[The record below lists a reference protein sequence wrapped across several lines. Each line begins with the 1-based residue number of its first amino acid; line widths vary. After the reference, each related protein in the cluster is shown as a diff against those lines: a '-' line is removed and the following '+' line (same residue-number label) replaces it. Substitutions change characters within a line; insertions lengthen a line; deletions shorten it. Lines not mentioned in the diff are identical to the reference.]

1 MPDAEFERTFSDLA
15 HARLRDRAPGLLD
28 HLVGFQLL
36 DKSEDNT
43 HAVGVWGFDVGGE
56 LMYAPVFFLN
66 GQLKGDDLLYLKS
79 QDAFVPLQENWI
91 NYLLN
96 RRPYILGETEE
107 MTPAEMGIQQPDFN
121 AMARPPYTGSKYASA
136 NTIRGLTD
144 YLSATIADDFKPFLP
159 VIMSPPGGEKRASL
173 KDKWDVPNFIKDA
186 GWSAARVLLATM
198 RKNASFADSL
208 LSVYKMEDILE
219 GAKAAFMAAGTEK
232 KAAEGDVMIEDT
244 APTVQVMVADRANVL
259 DLDDAVLTD
268 EEKERLQRDRY
279 AVRDNRSDDETSTV
293 YETKISKTL
302 QNPHC
307 SSYCRVLMADGEFQT
322 RLVML
327 DPVGCE
333 CMYSEDRGDVTV
345 IDVQN
350 GRMISTNKGNVFVDN
365 EGHKFDEWRQTFNN
379 LPGPG
384 SVSERQKVIF
394 VNEKGDGTAPF
405 FVERRVVADGRTTLY
420 GEFDNWPR
428 ARNRDTKMNQLL
440 YPPYRGQ
447 TFNVSD
453 AKYSRFGGS
462 DPISIGGR
470 YDKCI
475 VITNKPGNNITQI
488 GSDYFVPD
496 GFKVVKL
503 SKDMIEPWKLDR
515 PSDSYARNEE
525 RRRKAETD
533 RMATPQSLAEI
544 ELNLFKSANVR
555 EIQAVTDGIEWWIR
569 DSGNIGRPMSKIAAL
584 KKLIINYGLR
594 EGDANGIL
602 KTARRSGSP
611 KYFIKSAQPFAPA
624 MQEPLTSTDP
634 TLFTNPRVMY
644 PQDDLVSANNTPLD
658 RYGATTMDM
667 DATFRAEQ
675 AAQQGQKEVLD
686 TSVISGLV
694 KSMDPNTVVDQ
705 YLGDLMLGLD
715 RIGRIKF
722 MYYWHFDKFKDRY
735 GSQDMPELEDNLN
748 NVFENLGDLTLF
760 LKQKTIEPD
769 VSDATAEAELEQIL

>member
-1 MPDAEFERTFSDLA
+1 MPDAEFERTFADLA

-43 HAVGVWGFDVGGE
+43 HAVGVWGFSVGDE
-56 LMYAPVFFLN
+56 WMYAPVFFLN

-96 RRPYILGETEE
+96 RRPHILGETEE
-107 MTPAEMGIQQPDFN
+107 MTPGEMGIQQPDFN
-121 AMARPPYTGSKYASA
+121 AMARPPYTGSKYASDQSL
-136 NTIRGLTD
+136 RGLTD
-144 YLSATIADDFKPFLP
+144 YLSSTIADDFKPFLH
-159 VIMSPPGGEKRASL
+159 VIMSPPGGEKRAAL
-173 KDKWDVPNFIKDA
+173 RDKWDLPSFIKDA

-198 RKNASFADSL
+198 RKNAAFTDSL
-208 LSVYKMEDILE
+208 LSIYDMDAILE
-219 GAKAAFMAAGTEK
+219 AAKEAFVAEPMEK
-232 KAAEGDVMIEDT
+232 KAADGDKMIEDT
-244 APTVQVMVADRANVL
+244 APDVQIMIADRANVL
-259 DLDDAVLTD
+259 DLDDTMLSED
-268 EEKERLQRDRY
+268 EKERLQRDRY
-279 AVRDNRSDDETSTV
+279 VVRDNRGDDETSTV
-293 YETKISKTL
+293 YSTRISQTL

-307 SSYCRVLMADGEFQT
+307 SSYCRVLMADGSYQQ

-327 DPVGCE
+327 DPKGAE
-333 CMYSEDRGDVTV
+333 CMYDYDRGNVTV
-345 IDVQN
+345 VDPKS
-350 GRMISTNKGNVFVDN
+350 GRMMTTNKENVFVDN
-365 EGHKFDEWRQTFNN
+365 EGHKFDEWKKVFDG
-379 LPGPG
+379 LPAPS

-394 VNEKGDGTAPF
+394 VNEKGDGSVPF

-428 ARNRDTKMNQLL
+428 ARNADEKMKKLL

-453 AKYSRFGGS
+453 AKYSRYDNIVEG
-462 DPISIGGR
+462 GGR
-470 YDKCI
+470 YDKCM

-488 GSDYFVPD
+488 GSDYFVPN
-496 GFKVVKL
+496 GFKVIKL

-515 PSDSYARNEE
+515 PDSDWARREE
-525 RRRKAETD
+525 KRRKAELD
-533 RMATPQSLAEI
+533 DMATPQSIAEI
-544 ELNLFKSANVR
+544 ELSIFKSANVR
-555 EIQAVTDGIEWWIR
+555 EIQAVTDGIEWWVR
-569 DSGNIGRPMSKIAAL
+569 DNGNIGRPMSKIAAL
-584 KKLIINYGLR
+584 KKLVIDYRMR
-594 EGDANGIL
+594 EADADGIL
-602 KTARRSGSP
+602 KQARRSGSP
-611 KYFIKSAQPFAPA
+611 KFFVKHAQPFAPA
-624 MQEPLTSTDP
+624 LQEPMTSTDP

-644 PQDDLVSANNTPLD
+644 PQDELVSANETPLD

-667 DATFRAEQ
+667 DATFQAQQ
-675 AAQQGQKEVLD
+675 AAAQGQKEVLD

-705 YLGDLMLGLD
+705 YLSDLMLGLD

>member
-36 DKSEDNT
+36 DKNEDNT

-56 LMYAPVFFLN
+56 LLYAPVFFLN

-121 AMARPPYTGSKYASA
+121 AIARPPYTGSKYASA
-136 NTIRGLTD
+136 NTIKGLTD

-173 KDKWDVPNFIKDA
+173 RDKWDVPNFIKEA
-186 GWSAARVLLATM
+186 GWKAARVLLATM
-198 RKNASFADSL
+198 RKNAAFTDSL
-208 LSVYKMEDILE
+208 LSMYKMEDILE
-219 GAKAAFMAAGTEK
+219 AAKKAFMADGTEK
-232 KAAEGDVMIEDT
+232 KAADGDKMIEDS
-244 APTVQVMVADRANVL
+244 APDVQIMIADRANVL
-259 DLDDAVLTD
+259 DLDDTMLTD
-268 EEKERLQRDRY
+268 AEKERLQRDRY
-279 AVRDNRSDDETSTV
+279 VVRDNRADGETSTV
-293 YETKISKTL
+293 YEPKISKTL
-302 QNPHC
+302 QNPH
-307 SSYCRVLMADGEFQT
+307 SSCYGRVLMADGSFQP
-322 RLVML
+322 RLVVKNPKGIDCL
-327 DPVGCE
+327 YD
-333 CMYSEDRGDVTV
+333 YDRGDTV
-345 IDVQN
+345 VVDPKG
-350 GRMISTNKGNVFVDN
+350 GRMMSTNNENVFLDN
-365 EGHKFDEWRQTFNN
+365 EGHRFDEWQQVFNG
-379 LPGPG
+379 LAAPS
-384 SVSERQKVIF
+384 SVAERQKVIF

-405 FVERRVVADGRTTLY
+405 FVERRVVSNGSTTLY

-428 ARNRDTKMNQLL
+428 AINRNNHLRDIL

-447 TFNVSD
+447 KFNVSD
-453 AKYSRFGGS
+453 SKTSRFGES
-462 DPISIGGR
+462 PVMNEGR
-470 YDKCI
+470 TCV
-475 VITNKPGNNITQI
+475 VITNKPGNSVTQI
-488 GSDYFVPD
+488 GKDFFIPN
-496 GFKVVKL
+496 GFKVIKL
-503 SKDMIEPWKLDR
+503 SRDMIQPYKLDR
-515 PSDSYARNEE
+515 PDDRWRRDEE
-525 RRRKAETD
+525 RRIKAETD
-533 RMATPQSLAEI
+533 RMATPQTLAEI
-544 ELNLFKSANVR
+544 QLNIFKSANVR
-555 EIQAVTDGIEWWIR
+555 EIQPVTDGIEWWIR
-569 DSGNIGRPMSKIAAL
+569 DNGTMGRPMSKLAAL
-584 KKLIINYGLR
+584 KRLIIDYRLR
-594 EGDANGIL
+594 EKDASAIL
-602 KTARRSGSP
+602 KQARRSGSP
-611 KYFIKSAQPFAPA
+611 KYFVKSAQPFAPA
-624 MQEPLTSTDP
+624 IQEPITSTDP

-644 PQDDLVSANNTPLD
+644 PQSDLVSANETPLD

-667 DATFRAEQ
+667 DSTYRAQQ

-760 LKQKTIEPD
+760 LKQKTIEPE
-769 VSDATAEAELEQIL
+769 VSDATGEAELEQIL